1 MNPMTPTELILRD
14 LVAFDT
20 TSAKSNL
27 DLIAYVQ
34 AYLALHGIA
43 SRLIPD
49 ETGTK
54 ANLWATIGPDGDGG
68 LVLSG
73 HTDCVP
79 VVGEVWQSDPFT
91 LTERDGKLYARG
103 SADMKGFVA
112 AALAA
117 VPDLIAM
124 QLDRPVHLEI
134 GRAHV

>member
-34 AYLALHGIA
+34 AYLASHGIA

-68 LVLSG
+68 LVL
-73 HTDCVP
+73 TP
-79 VVGEVWQSDPFT
+79 
-91 LTERDGKLYARG
+91 ARPEIQ
-103 SADMKGFVA
+103 
-112 AALAA
+112 ALAA
-117 VPDLIAM
+117 CLP
-124 QLDRPVHLEI
+124 
-134 GRAHV
+134 